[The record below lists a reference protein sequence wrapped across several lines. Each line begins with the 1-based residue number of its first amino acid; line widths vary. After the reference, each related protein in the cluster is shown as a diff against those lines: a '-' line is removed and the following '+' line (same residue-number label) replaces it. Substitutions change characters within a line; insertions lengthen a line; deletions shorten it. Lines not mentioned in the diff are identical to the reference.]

1 MILMQDMNKFADHLS
16 EHQPNDHTHQYST
29 DRIQSSQGRLD
40 QYNRK
45 QNNFKPKIIDLLQAL
60 IELFEQVDHSHGK

>member
-16 EHQPNDHTHQYST
+16 QHQPNDHTHQYST

-45 QNNFKPKIIDLLQAL
+45 YKNLNQK
-60 IELFEQVDHSHGK
+60 